1 LGLFGL
7 KQIKRN
13 LVPMKIY
20 EFRNCLLNSAERRV
34 IRDGKYLE
42 LTPRTFDVLQLLVEK
57 SGEIVTKDEILG
69 KVWNGSFVEEGN
81 LPVHVSKLRRLLN
94 DNKAEHFIETVQGS
108 GYRFVSPVKS
118 VNANEWLKH
127 LPSNNGTQ
135 PVRTSSRFVFD
146 SIAVMPLRN
155 ESNNPEIDYLADGLT
170 ESFIN
175 SLSRIPD
182 LKVIARDTVFRYKNK
197 EVDPKEVGETLG
209 IVAVLTGRIKVV
221 KDRLMIS
228 IGLIRV
234 ADGSQLWGT
243 QFNQPFS
250 DIVKIQEEITLAVS
264 EKLRSEI
271 KGVVRTSQNKPFT
284 QDSESYR
291 LYLKGKY
298 FYSKHT
304 LGDFNK
310 AIKCFQKSVSYDPAN
325 VHSYAQIIEC
335 YLSLYA
341 FDHISYKDFSIKT
354 APFIEV
360 ISTLEQSIDVV
371 QVMYSKFKMFSDWDF
386 VEPEKHLRLALT
398 INPNSLIAHIRYSI
412 FLIWTGRFSEALNE
426 LHKVMELDPLSLSTY
441 KRMGRLFYA
450 MGQYENALIYLND
463 ALEMEPSDYEAL
475 TLLGAVL
482 TEIGDYRGAL
492 DSFQKSLSIHS
503 NVETVSM
510 IGYIYALEG
519 KRKIAKQMI
528 EQLESQSKDDCKH
541 SIKLARIYVALGE
554 KKTTYEYL
562 DQAFTL
568 HECDLVGLTF
578 DPKWRTIRNESRF
591 KELMNKVGLPI
602 N

>member
-1 LGLFGL
+1 
-7 KQIKRN
+7 
-13 LVPMKIY
+13 
-20 EFRNCLLNSAERRV
+20 
-34 IRDGKYLE
+34 
-42 LTPRTFDVLQLLVEK
+42 
-57 SGEIVTKDEILG
+57 
-69 KVWNGSFVEEGN
+69 
-81 LPVHVSKLRRLLN
+81 
-94 DNKAEHFIETVQGS
+94 
-108 GYRFVSPVKS
+108 
-118 VNANEWLKH
+118 
-127 LPSNNGTQ
+127 
-135 PVRTSSRFVFD
+135 
-146 SIAVMPLRN
+146 
-155 ESNNPEIDYLADGLT
+155 
-170 ESFIN
+170 
-175 SLSRIPD
+175 
-182 LKVIARDTVFRYKNK
+182 
-197 EVDPKEVGETLG
+197 
-209 IVAVLTGRIKVV
+209 
-221 KDRLMIS
+221 
-228 IGLIRV
+228 
-234 ADGSQLWGT
+234 
-243 QFNQPFS
+243 
-250 DIVKIQEEITLAVS
+250 
-264 EKLRSEI
+264 
-271 KGVVRTSQNKPFT
+271 
-284 QDSESYR
+284 
-291 LYLKGKY
+291 
-298 FYSKHT
+298 
-304 LGDFNK
+304 
-310 AIKCFQKSVSYDPAN
+310 
-325 VHSYAQIIEC
+325 
-335 YLSLYA
+335 
-341 FDHISYKDFSIKT
+341 
-354 APFIEV
+354 
-360 ISTLEQSIDVV
+360 
-371 QVMYSKFKMFSDWDF
+371 MFSDWDF